1 MPKILITTEDL
12 IMLAAFQRMRQIVKS
27 DAKKKHKEIAINE
40 VFWKANEVLDV
51 AEGGKGND

>member
-1 MPKILITTEDL
+1 MRVMVTTEDL

-51 AEGGKGND
+51 AEGGKDND